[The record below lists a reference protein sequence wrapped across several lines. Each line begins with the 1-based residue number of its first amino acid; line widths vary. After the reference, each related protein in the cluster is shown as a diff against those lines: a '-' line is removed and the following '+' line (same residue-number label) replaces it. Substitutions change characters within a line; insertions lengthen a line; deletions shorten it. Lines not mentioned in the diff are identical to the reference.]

1 MPSELNRTA
10 VFAAAASFLVALAVA
25 YALTSTGQ
33 ASEGSGPPG
42 SPAEP
47 LDVVSGS
54 VGNSTLGEAEAL
66 PALVVRPKPKPTPKP
81 KADPAPEPTPV
92 EDTPAPVTPAPTA
105 TPPAPVTPAP
115 APPAPPAPAPEPPVE
130 FEDSG

>member
-54 VGNSTLGEAEAL
+54 VGNSTLGDAEAL
-66 PALVVRPKPKPTPKP
+66 PALVVVTPKPKPKP
-81 KADPAPEPTPV
+81 KAEPAPEPTPV
-92 EDTPAPVTPAPTA
+92 EDTPAPAPPAPTA
-105 TPPAPVTPAP
+105 TPPAPVTQAP
-115 APPAPPAPAPEPPVE
+115 VTPPPAPDPPVE

>member
-42 SPAEP
+42 SPAVP
-47 LDVVSGS
+47 LDAVSGS

-66 PALVVRPKPKPTPKP
+66 PALVVVRPKPKPKP
-81 KADPAPEPTPV
+81 KAESTPEPTPV
-92 EDTPAPVTPAPTA
+92 DDTPAPTA
-105 TPPAPVTPAP
+105 PAPTVTPPAPVAPTPVTP
-115 APPAPPAPAPEPPVE
+115 PPAPDPPVE